1 MKRRKKSLTI
11 SFFSNMSEI
20 SEETEELLQAED
32 RISERSS
39 TSTCSK
45 ETGKDRRSSEETHK
59 VKPESDTDES
69 ELSSDDDS
77 SSSSGRRKYNDRD
90 VLEKLSANPLID
102 NTGVNNDPMA
112 GMELDQFT
120 GDSLE
125 PCPAPCTRNSIE
137 SKRFE
142 VLVNCT
148 EASDQLG
155 LSGRLYLHVTEE
167 SLDAE
172 QCDTLETLHSWKYG
186 HIQRFGYNKSTND
199 FLMVTGRRK
208 KFGHGVFDFHVLG
221 DPRKIIDSLQNKQ
234 GCSLKLADGAKRISN
249 MI

>member
-1 MKRRKKSLTI
+1 MYKRPWNDIDIHQKSKLLVCIPMQWVFYVDIMVRDIISKKKNVFTMYYILVMFGFGLCMKCLI
-11 SFFSNMSEI
+11 I
-20 SEETEELLQAED
+20 D
-32 RISERSS
+32 
-39 TSTCSK
+39 
-45 ETGKDRRSSEETHK
+45 
-59 VKPESDTDES
+59 VK
-69 ELSSDDDS
+69 
-77 SSSSGRRKYNDRD
+77 Y
-90 VLEKLSANPLID
+90 KLV
-102 NTGVNNDPMA
+102 G
-112 GMELDQFT
+112 
-120 GDSLE
+120 
-125 PCPAPCTRNSIE
+125 
-137 SKRFE
+137 KRFE

-186 HIQRFGYNKSTND
+186 HIQRFGYNKSSND

>member
-1 MKRRKKSLTI
+1 MQRVFYVDIIVRTIKSKKEKKKVIYILVMFGFGLCMKCLI
-11 SFFSNMSEI
+11 I
-20 SEETEELLQAED
+20 D
-32 RISERSS
+32 
-39 TSTCSK
+39 
-45 ETGKDRRSSEETHK
+45 
-59 VKPESDTDES
+59 VK
-69 ELSSDDDS
+69 
-77 SSSSGRRKYNDRD
+77 Y
-90 VLEKLSANPLID
+90 KLV
-102 NTGVNNDPMA
+102 G
-112 GMELDQFT
+112 
-120 GDSLE
+120 
-125 PCPAPCTRNSIE
+125 
-137 SKRFE
+137 KRFE

-186 HIQRFGYNKSTND
+186 HIQRFGYNKSSND

>member
-1 MKRRKKSLTI
+1 MNDIDIHQKSKLLVCIPMQWGFLCRYNGTWYNFYKKKRIYNVLYFGKVWFWSVYEM
-11 SFFSNMSEI
+11 SNHR
-20 SEETEELLQAED
+20 L
-32 RISERSS
+32 
-39 TSTCSK
+39 
-45 ETGKDRRSSEETHK
+45 
-59 VKPESDTDES
+59 
-69 ELSSDDDS
+69 
-77 SSSSGRRKYNDRD
+77 KY
-90 VLEKLSANPLID
+90 KLV
-102 NTGVNNDPMA
+102 G
-112 GMELDQFT
+112 
-120 GDSLE
+120 
-125 PCPAPCTRNSIE
+125 
-137 SKRFE
+137 KRFE

-186 HIQRFGYNKSTND
+186 HIQRFGYNKSSND

>member
-1 MKRRKKSLTI
+1 MGFFYVDIMVRDIISKKKKNVFTMYYILVKFGFGLCMKCLI
-11 SFFSNMSEI
+11 I
-20 SEETEELLQAED
+20 D
-32 RISERSS
+32 
-39 TSTCSK
+39 
-45 ETGKDRRSSEETHK
+45 
-59 VKPESDTDES
+59 VK
-69 ELSSDDDS
+69 
-77 SSSSGRRKYNDRD
+77 Y
-90 VLEKLSANPLID
+90 KLV
-102 NTGVNNDPMA
+102 G
-112 GMELDQFT
+112 
-120 GDSLE
+120 
-125 PCPAPCTRNSIE
+125 
-137 SKRFE
+137 KRFE

-186 HIQRFGYNKSTND
+186 HIQRFGYNKSSND